1 MPRVTA
7 VFRPDDYPG
16 TPDDATRMQLS
27 ALFERMFPGVA
38 DPRIDDGHA
47 GIAIAALNPLL
58 AGRLGELS
66 AFLAVDLPWSQ
77 RRDLRELAIQA
88 VNLRLDCA
96 YAFNTRVEAAKAA
109 GIGRD
114 ALDALANWRA
124 SDRFDE
130 EQRLVIDYAEN
141 VVANSVS
148 DSLFTRVSD
157 AFGEKGAVECTTV
170 IAFWSFW
177 ALFLNA
183 TGAGR

>member
-7 VFRPDDYPG
+7 VFRPGDYPG
-16 TPDDATRMQLS
+16 TPDDMTRMQVS
-27 ALFERMFPGVA
+27 DLFERLFPGVA

-77 RRDLRELAIQA
+77 RRDLRELAIQT
-88 VNLRLDCA
+88 VNLKLGCT
-96 YAFNTRVEAAKAA
+96 YAFKARVKAAEAA

-114 ALDALANWRA
+114 ALDALADWRA
-124 SDRFDE
+124 SDRFDD

-148 DSLFTRVSD
+148 DSLFARVSG
-157 AFGEKGAVECTTV
+157 AFGEKGAVECTAV

-177 ALFLNA
+177 AMFLNA
-183 TGAGR
+183 TGAGA